1 MTLSERIRAAAM
13 ARAAARK
20 IVAVGAI
27 VATGAALW
35 VALAIFPA
43 CARAQA
49 QGGHET
55 DPAAA
60 LAAALGAACRA
71 DQTDFANYLTA
82 ANAAAFRALPEEQ
95 RSAFLRRFSLKD
107 AAGKV
112 LLSSDDKGHVV
123 VRCTAAGGTS
133 EFRFGETRAG
143 ENLAF
148 VPVTV
153 VDVQE
158 TEFGLVRESGGWRLL
173 SLGLVMLDIPQLS
186 KQWAAEDMAA
196 REETAL
202 ATLRGLS
209 EAIETYR
216 RAYGKL
222 PDSLAEL
229 GPAPKDEI
237 SPEQASLV
245 DEKLAAGEDAGYR
258 FRYHIVARP
267 EQRVRQ
273 DEPDQADQAD
283 QDAFELAATP
293 EEYGTSGRRSFFLD
307 ASGKVHGA
315 DRRGEVGSSDDP
327 LIAAESAESTPGP
340 AADAAGTDGADAPG
354 AQDSK

>member
-1 MTLSERIRAAAM
+1 MSLAWFELS
-13 ARAAARK
+13 
-20 IVAVGAI
+20 
-27 VATGAALW
+27 
-35 VALAIFPA
+35 
-43 CARAQA
+43 
-49 QGGHET
+49 
-55 DPAAA
+55 
-60 LAAALGAACRA
+60 
-71 DQTDFANYLTA
+71 YLTA
-82 ANAAAFRALPEEQ
+82 SNAAAFRALPEEQ

-107 AAGKV
+107 SAGKP
-112 LLSSDDKGHVV
+112 LLSSDDKGRVV
-123 VRCTAAGGTS
+123 VRCTAPEGTT

-158 TEFGLVRESGGWRLL
+158 TEFGLVRESGGWRLV

-186 KQWAAEDMAA
+186 KQWASEDMAA
-196 REETAL
+196 REEAAV
-202 ATLRGLS
+202 ATLRGLA

-222 PDSLAEL
+222 PDSLAEM

-245 DEKLAAGEDAGYR
+245 NEKLAAGEDAGYR

-267 EQRVRQ
+267 EQQGESVRKDVPEPG
-273 DEPDQADQAD
+273 DEAD
-283 QDAFELAATP
+283 QDAYELAATP
-293 EEYGTSGRRSFFLD
+293 EEYGKSGKRSFFLD

-315 DRRGEVGSSDDP
+315 DRRGEVGSGDDP
-327 LIAAESAESTPGP
+327 LIGAEGAESNESAPNAPAE
-340 AADAAGTDGADAPG
+340 AIRAGGADAPS
-354 AQDSK
+354 AKDSK